1 MPHRPPLVI
10 LAMDTGDGD
19 AIELWVKQG
28 YLPTIRALMERGC
41 WGRTVGPE
49 MICEYGVG
57 LTMFSGVSRRE
68 HGYYYLRQLR
78 PGTYDLES
86 VRAPASAPPFGSH
99 LRGTDARVLVVDVP
113 DAQLVPG
120 LAGLQLT
127 DWGTHH
133 GSKYAPEAEP
143 PELLEDVRRS
153 FGPRIVVH
161 AGPNV
166 SPGEGRKVRASLL
179 ERVRRKG
186 ALCRELLGR
195 GPFDLAV
202 IFFSDTDAASHSF
215 WKYRP
220 EAAGPAAEDD
230 LRYAIRDVYT
240 AIDAELGKLLERLP
254 SDANVFFLSLYGMQD
269 EYPVSTLIESFLREL
284 GYHAAAGSNGAS
296 GGKRA
301 LDPLGLARRIVPQG
315 VREAISRRLP
325 ERHQEH
331 LLATRL
337 RDTTDWSRTT
347 AFAIPSLFT
356 SFVRVNLRGREPR
369 GIVSPGAEYDAVLG
383 RIADD
388 LALLVDKE
396 TGSPA
401 VRRATRTTE
410 LFGAGPPSS
419 LPDLFVEWE
428 PGPRMLSTVLHP
440 RATLV
445 QKAPAYCEDSQEK
458 LEGFVVAAGPAVL
471 QSGPIGDI
479 ELAPTFMSLLGRPI
493 PASMGGRPLV
503 ATLNG

>member
-1 MPHRPPLVI
+1 
-10 LAMDTGDGD
+10 MDTGDGD

-57 LTMFSGVSRRE
+57 LTMFSGVSSRE

-78 PGTYDLES
+78 PGTYDLVS
-86 VRAPASAPPFGSH
+86 VRAPASAPPFWSH

-356 SFVRVNLRGREPR
+356 SSFESTCAAGSPGGLSRREPSTMPFWAGSRTTWPFSSTRRQVPPRSVEPRAPRNSSAPAHPRRSPTCSSSGSRGRACCQR
-369 GIVSPGAEYDAVLG
+369 SFIHARLWFKKRLRTARTARRSWRASSSPPAWPFFSQARSETSSFSTWLP
-383 RIADD
+383 
-388 LALLVDKE
+388 LSCLSWVDR
-396 TGSPA
+396 S
-401 VRRATRTTE
+401 
-410 LFGAGPPSS
+410 
-419 LPDLFVEWE
+419 
-428 PGPRMLSTVLHP
+428 
-440 RATLV
+440 
-445 QKAPAYCEDSQEK
+445 
-458 LEGFVVAAGPAVL
+458 
-471 QSGPIGDI
+471 
-479 ELAPTFMSLLGRPI
+479 
-493 PASMGGRPLV
+493 RPLWGGGHS
-503 ATLNG
+503 LRP